1 MMKLNKQQKMYGEAI
16 VSLIFTGSMVCCA
29 KAKDI
34 PSIFNTME
42 ADVNVQ
48 KRQ

>member
-1 MMKLNKQQKMYGEAI
+1 MMKINKQQRMYGEAI

-34 PSIFNTME
+34 PTLFGGE
-42 ADVNVQ
+42 KEYVQ
-48 KRQ
+48 K